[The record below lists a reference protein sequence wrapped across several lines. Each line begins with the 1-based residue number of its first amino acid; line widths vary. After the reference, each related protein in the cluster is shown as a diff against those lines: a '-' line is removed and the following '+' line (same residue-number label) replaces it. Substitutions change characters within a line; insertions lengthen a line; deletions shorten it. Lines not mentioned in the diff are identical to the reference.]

1 MSMDAVFQALVLTS
15 GSYNFRARQWA
26 LALHFVSES
35 QHDSL
40 VRRHSL
46 AWDALRIPH
55 SYVRCSRYLP
65 SQSIHL

>member
-15 GSYNFRARQWA
+15 GSYNFGARQWA

-40 VRRHSL
+40 VRRHSRL
-46 AWDALRIPH
+46 GCAEHTAL
-55 SYVRCSRYLP
+55 VRP
-65 SQSIHL
+65 I